1 MSDTEDTLYE
11 SFVIARGD
19 GSEPGDV
26 EAGGTIISRAEA
38 QDLLRRHVANPDDPL
53 VTPPPM
59 TRAGPRP
66 GPNYLGAPGRVA
78 IVQGQV
84 YIVGVMLVA
93 QLLLIT
99 IGLFE
104 LLSGHGRILWWI
116 TAASFAFFVIALIV
130 YLWPRRRVEGF

>member
-1 MSDTEDTLYE
+1 
-11 SFVIARGD
+11 
-19 GSEPGDV
+19 
-26 EAGGTIISRAEA
+26 
-38 QDLLRRHVANPDDPL
+38 
-53 VTPPPM
+53 M

-130 YLWPRRRVEGF
+130 YFWPRRRVEGF